1 MKAWLLKVFLPR
13 RRRYLAMILRLVR
26 EGEVELLESQGG
38 APANIDGWNVED
50 LALLIE
56 EGRRRYEDE
65 VATLKDIRSRAQLV
79 LSISLVVLAAL
90 ASTSSGVILR
100 FPTMGDVVSAVG
112 FLAGG
117 TAALGAAAIVVV
129 GAPMGVVSLS
139 EMTVDEGAPSSL
151 EKLLASQYVGI
162 SVQNRRVVR
171 TWHTH
176 FFESVIWL
184 LVASACAVVG
194 LL

>member
-1 MKAWLLKVFLPR
+1 
-13 RRRYLAMILRLVR
+13 MILRLVR